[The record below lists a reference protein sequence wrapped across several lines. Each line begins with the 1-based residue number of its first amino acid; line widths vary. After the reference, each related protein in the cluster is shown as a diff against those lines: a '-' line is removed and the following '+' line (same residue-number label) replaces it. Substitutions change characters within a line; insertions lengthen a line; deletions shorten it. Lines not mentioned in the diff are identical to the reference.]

1 MGSTSPAP
9 ASVQPAPS
17 ASQSSPRQEGQ
28 TDAVTIAARSGR
40 PTRLHRAVFQP
51 IGDEGRAALVERRI
65 ADAIIGGVLPSGE
78 RLPAETELAR
88 SFGVAPATAREALLG
103 LRERGLIVT
112 RRGRNGG
119 SFVSDDADPAA
130 FARRTL
136 AETSRVALRDLAAH
150 YLAIT
155 LASIELA
162 ARRADP
168 SEIAGIRTRLE
179 RVRDDDLAA
188 WRRVTDDTQIELAA
202 LSQSA
207 RLTREQ
213 MRLQGELSPFFALID
228 TDADAR
234 HDNRERLLSV
244 LAAVADGDEQRA
256 VALTREKV
264 HRCVEWL
271 IELRESAAPPAA
283 PARSASARTA
293 AEALPPAAPL
303 NPAAPSA
310 HHAPADTAVDE
321 SAERTPS

>member
-1 MGSTSPAP
+1 MRQHLPSRAAEPAATSTASAASGTDRAP
-9 ASVQPAPS
+9 RPTTD
-17 ASQSSPRQEGQ
+17 ASQQNDRVSSP
-28 TDAVTIAARSGR
+28 ARSGR

-65 ADAIIGGVLPSGE
+65 ADAIIAGVLPSGE

-155 LASIELA
+155 AACVELAS
-162 ARRADP
+162 RRADP
-168 SEIAGIRTRLE
+168 SEIGSIRGRLE

-188 WRRVTDDTQIELAA
+188 WRRVTDDAQIELAA

-213 MRLQGELSPFFALID
+213 MRLQGEVSPFFALID
-228 TDADAR
+228 TDESAR
-234 HDNRERLLSV
+234 HRNRALLLAV
-244 LAAVADGDEQRA
+244 LDAASDGDHARA
-256 VALTREKV
+256 VALTRQKV
-264 HRCVEWL
+264 QGCVDWL
-271 IELRESAAPPAA
+271 IDFR
-283 PARSASARTA
+283 
-293 AEALPPAAPL
+293 
-303 NPAAPSA
+303 
-310 HHAPADTAVDE
+310 
-321 SAERTPS
+321 ERTSP

>member
-1 MGSTSPAP
+1 MLEPSSARAEHPDSAP
-9 ASVQPAPS
+9 ASPGPARAENDRVTPAP
-17 ASQSSPRQEGQ
+17 
-28 TDAVTIAARSGR
+28 RSGR

-51 IGDEGRAALVERRI
+51 IGDEGRATLVERRI

-88 SFGVAPATAREALLG
+88 SFGVAPATAREALLA

-130 FARRTL
+130 FALRTL

-155 LASIELA
+155 VACVELA

-168 SEIAGIRTRLE
+168 SEIAAIRARLD

-213 MRLQGELSPFFALID
+213 MRLQGELSPFFALVD

-234 HDNRERLLSV
+234 LTNRADLLA
-244 LAAVADGDEQRA
+244 LLDAVAEGDDVRA
-256 VALTREKV
+256 GAIIRAKI
-264 HRCVEWL
+264 HRCVDWL
-271 IELRESAAPPAA
+271 IDLRESP
-283 PARSASARTA
+283 SAS
-293 AEALPPAAPL
+293 P
-303 NPAAPSA
+303 
-310 HHAPADTAVDE
+310 
-321 SAERTPS
+321 AERTAP

>member
-1 MGSTSPAP
+1 MRSSPVVPSPASAPVDAAALVSTP
-9 ASVQPAPS
+9 ATQSPR
-17 ASQSSPRQEGQ
+17 ASQAPPSPDGQ
-28 TDAVTIAARSGR
+28 TVVVTTAARSGR

-88 SFGVAPATAREALLG
+88 SFGVAPATAREALIG

-119 SFVSDDADPAA
+119 SFVSLDADPAA
-130 FARRTL
+130 FARRAL

-155 LASIELA
+155 VAAVELAS
-162 ARRADP
+162 RRADP
-168 SEIAGIRTRLE
+168 SEIAAMRTRLE
-179 RVRDDDLAA
+179 RVRDDDLAS

-228 TDADAR
+228 IDADAR
-234 HDNRERLLSV
+234 HANRERLLEV
-244 LAAVADGDEQRA
+244 LGAVADGDESRA

-264 HRCVEWL
+264 HRCIDWL
-271 IELRESAAPPAA
+271 IDLRESSAGPATAARPAPAA
-283 PARSASARTA
+283 DSTA
-293 AEALPPAAPL
+293 D
-303 NPAAPSA
+303 S
-310 HHAPADTAVDE
+310 AVDG
-321 SAERTPS
+321 A

>member
-1 MGSTSPAP
+1 MPGAHLARGLDPGAPAGSSAASPAP
-9 ASVQPAPS
+9 RAPQ
-17 ASQSSPRQEGQ
+17 ATPRLAPENDRVSSP
-28 TDAVTIAARSGR
+28 ARSGR

-65 ADAIIGGVLPSGE
+65 AEAIIAGVLPSGE

-88 SFGVAPATAREALLG
+88 SFGVAPATAREALLA

-112 RRGRNGG
+112 RRGRHGG

-136 AETSRVALRDLAAH
+136 VETSRVALRDLAAH

-155 LASIELA
+155 AAAVELAS
-162 ARRADP
+162 RRADP
-168 SEIAGIRTRLE
+168 SEIGAIRARLE

-202 LSQSA
+202 LGQSA

-228 TDADAR
+228 TDAEAR
-234 HDNRERLLSV
+234 HHNRAALLAV
-244 LAAVADGDEQRA
+244 LDAVSDGDEQRA
-256 VALTREKV
+256 VALTRQKV
-264 HRCVEWL
+264 QSCVDWL
-271 IELRESAAPPAA
+271 IDLRE
-283 PARSASARTA
+283 RTT
-293 AEALPPAAPL
+293 
-303 NPAAPSA
+303 S
-310 HHAPADTAVDE
+310 
-321 SAERTPS
+321 